1 MQGAL
6 IIRGD
11 SEESIRSVDMS
22 ALLKEVCARRRRY
35 GWLVHGGRRFAF
47 YKEPDEPQVYALWRM
62 SPIYSRSV
70 LYIKNARSQGVPNKI
85 SVWPFPRTNK
95 NK

>member
-1 MQGAL
+1 MPGAL

-22 ALLKEVCARRRRY
+22 VLVRKIRGQRRRY

-47 YKEPDEPQVYALWRM
+47 FEEMDDPRVYAQWRA
-62 SPIYSRSV
+62 SPIYQRSV
-70 LYIKNARSQGVPNKI
+70 LYIHNERKGGVPRRF
-85 SVWPFPRTNK
+85 SVWPFPRK
-95 NK
+95 